1 MTRTA
6 ASLEVRAARESD
18 VEAIAHLAGELGY
31 PSTPA
36 EVGQRLAA
44 FLETPEHAA
53 FIAEGSDGHICGW
66 IQLSEVRSLT
76 SDPRAEIIGLVVDS
90 TRRSAGIGKRLVEK
104 GEAWARKRGLQH
116 IGLHSN
122 VVRERAHEFYRRL
135 GYAEAKSQKVFRKDL

>member
-1 MTRTA
+1 M
-6 ASLEVRAARESD
+6 RAARESD
-18 VEAIAHLAGELGY
+18 VIAIAHLAGELGY

-36 EVGQRLAA
+36 EVRKRLAA

-53 FIAEGSDGHICGW
+53 FIAEAGDGHICGW

-90 TRRSAGIGKRLVEK
+90 TRRSGGIGRLLVEK
-104 GEAWARKRGLQH
+104 GEAWARKRGLKQ

-122 VVRERAHEFYRRL
+122 VVRERAHQFYLRL
-135 GYAEAKSQKVFRKDL
+135 GYTMAKSQKVFRKEL